1 MKYIAAIVVVAC
13 IGGIGAYLYSPKAI
27 EYVSPSIVEKEVVKE
42 VATLEKRIADAQT
55 ASSSAIETE
64 AQKAYEARKQE
75 MLTEIEL
82 EVTREYKKEIEARE
96 VQLEKAVGEY

>member
-13 IGGIGAYLYSPKAI
+13 MVGVGAYLYSPKAI

-42 VATLEKRIADAQT
+42 VPTLEMRIVEAQN

-64 AQKAYEARKQE
+64 ARKAYETRKE
-75 MLTEIEL
+75 ELLTEIEL
-82 EVTREYKKEIEARE
+82 RITREYKKEIEARE
-96 VQLEKAVGEY
+96 VQLEKEVGEY